1 MVRLVYFFVAISIC
15 WVNQVHADQ
24 TQALSAM
31 AQGDYQRAAMILQTM
46 ANNGDA
52 EAQYNLAL
60 LYQKGAGVRPDNN
73 LSTYWLAMAAR
84 QGLAQA
90 YARLNSKSVSPGEQV
105 LSKVSLAL
113 GPEEWVA
120 SQEPAYYTLQLA
132 SSTNKQL
139 IAKYYAENNLDGKA
153 GYYRSKR
160 EGEEW
165 YALVYGAYP
174 SVQDAKDA
182 IDTLPNDLKKWSPW
196 VRNIKSI
203 HRIMLH

>member
-1 MVRLVYFFVAISIC
+1 MVRQLTVFFLLIPV
-15 WVNQVHADQ
+15 WVMSAHADQ
-24 TQALSAM
+24 TQVLNAM
-31 AQGDYQRAAMILQTM
+31 AQGDYQRAAAMLQAM

-60 LYQKGAGVRPDNN
+60 LYQQGNGVLPDKN
-73 LSTYWLAMAAR
+73 LSNYWLAMAAR
-84 QGLAQA
+84 QGMAQA
-90 YARLNSKSVSPGEQV
+90 YARLNSNSIQPTQTTMTVKLSVS
-105 LSKVSLAL
+105 
-113 GPEEWVA
+113 PEEWVA
-120 SQEPAYYTLQLA
+120 TQNPKYYTLQLA
-132 SSTNKQL
+132 SSTNQQL
-139 IAKYYAENNLDGKA
+139 IDKYYRENALEGHA

-182 IDTLPNDLKKWSPW
+182 IETLPQDLKKWSPW

>member
-1 MVRLVYFFVAISIC
+1 MVRQLTLFFLLIPV
-15 WVNQVHADQ
+15 WVMSAHADQ
-24 TQALSAM
+24 SQVLNAM
-31 AQGDYQRAAMILQTM
+31 AQGDYQRAAAMLQAM

-60 LYQKGAGVRPDNN
+60 LYQQGNGVLPDKN
-73 LSTYWLAMAAR
+73 LSNYWLAMAAR
-84 QGLAQA
+84 QGMAQA
-90 YARLNSKSVSPGEQV
+90 YARLNSNSIKPTQRTMSVKLSVS
-105 LSKVSLAL
+105 
-113 GPEEWVA
+113 PEEWVA
-120 SQEPAYYTLQLA
+120 TQNPKYYTLQLA
-132 SSTNKQL
+132 SSTNQQL
-139 IAKYYAENNLDGKA
+139 IDKYYRENELEGHA

-165 YALVYGAYP
+165 FALVYGAYP

-182 IDTLPNDLKKWSPW
+182 IETLPQDLKKWSPW

>member
-1 MVRLVYFFVAISIC
+1 MVRKFTVLSLLIAV
-15 WVNQVHADQ
+15 WVTSAHADQ
-24 TQALSAM
+24 TEALNAM
-31 AQGDYQRAAMILQTM
+31 AHGDYQRAASLLQAM

-60 LYQKGAGVRPDNN
+60 LYQQGNGVLPDKN
-73 LSTYWLAMAAR
+73 LSNYWLAMAAR

-90 YARLNSKSVSPGEQV
+90 YARLNSNSIKPTQTTMAV
-105 LSKVSLAL
+105 KLAL
-113 GPEEWVA
+113 TPEEWVA
-120 SQEPAYYTLQLA
+120 SQNPKYYTLQLA
-132 SSTNKQL
+132 SSTNQQL
-139 IAKYYAENNLDGKA
+139 IDKYYRENELQGHA

-182 IDTLPNDLKKWSPW
+182 IETLPQDLKKWSPW

-203 HRIMLH
+203 HRIMLR

>member
-1 MVRLVYFFVAISIC
+1 MVRLVYFFVALSFC

-24 TQALSAM
+24 TPVLSAM

-60 LYQKGAGVRPDNN
+60 LYQKGAGVKPDNN

-105 LSKVSLAL
+105 ISNVSLAL

-153 GYYRSKR
+153 GYYRSRR

-174 SVQDAKDA
+174 SVQDAKEA
-182 IDTLPNDLKKWSPW
+182 IDTLPDDLKKWSPW

>member
-1 MVRLVYFFVAISIC
+1 MVRQLTVLFLLIPA
-15 WVNQVHADQ
+15 WVMSAHADQ
-24 TQALSAM
+24 TQVLNAM
-31 AQGDYQRAAMILQTM
+31 AQGDYQRAAAMLQAM

-60 LYQKGAGVRPDNN
+60 LYQQGNGVLPDKN
-73 LSTYWLAMAAR
+73 LSNYWLAMAAR
-84 QGLAQA
+84 QGMAQA
-90 YARLNSKSVSPGEQV
+90 YARLNSNSIKPTQKTMAVKLSVS
-105 LSKVSLAL
+105 
-113 GPEEWVA
+113 PEEWVA
-120 SQEPAYYTLQLA
+120 TQNPKYYTLQLA
-132 SSTNKQL
+132 SSTNQQL
-139 IAKYYAENNLDGKA
+139 IDKYYRENELEGHA

-182 IDTLPNDLKKWSPW
+182 IETLPQDLKKWSPW